1 VLLGCIADDFTGA
14 TDLAGMLVRNGMRTV
29 QTIGV
34 PPPDL
39 AIDADAVVVAL
50 KSRTNPAQAA
60 IDESLNAHAWLRSQ
74 GAEQFY
80 FKYCSTF
87 DSTEQGNIGPVA
99 EALLEATGAPLTV
112 FCPALPVNGRRVY
125 RGHLF
130 VGDALLH
137 ESGMQNHPL
146 TPMTDS
152 SLLRVLAAQTKHR
165 VGAVYHE
172 TICGGASA
180 VVEAL
185 EVLSADGV
193 RMVVVDAITDADLVV
208 LGEAC
213 AELALVTG
221 GSGLALGLPQNFRRQ
236 GKLAPPDEGSMN
248 GLGHERALDLTQAR
262 ARTVSAHGAVLAG
275 SCSLATQEQVR
286 RMVARHASRRLDPIA
301 LSNDPDSLPQAI
313 AWAEQAL
320 KHGPVMLYAS
330 GDAAQVGA
338 AQDALGVARAGEVVE
353 AAFAQIAKRLVMGG
367 VRDLVVAGGET
378 SGAVVQALGVR
389 ALRIGE
395 EIAPGV
401 PWTEVIGELGL
412 PEQASDGAGPL
423 RLALKSGNFGT
434 PDFFLK
440 ALER

>member
-39 AIDADAVVVAL
+39 MIDADAVVVAL
-50 KSRTNPAQAA
+50 KSRTNLAQAA

-87 DSTEQGNIGPVA
+87 DSTAQGNIGPVA
-99 EALLEATGAPLTV
+99 EALMEATGAPLTV
-112 FCPALPVNGRRVY
+112 FCPALPVNGRRVF

-137 ESGMQNHPL
+137 ESGMENHPL

-152 SLLRVLAAQTKHR
+152 NLLRVLAAQTKHS

-172 TICGGASA
+172 TICAGAAA

-193 RMVVVDAITDADLVV
+193 RMVIVDAITDDDLVV
-208 LGEAC
+208 VGEAC
-213 AELALVTG
+213 AELVLVTG

-236 GKLAPPDEGSMN
+236 GKLAPPEEGCMN
-248 GLGHERALDLTQAR
+248 GPGEGRVKDR
-262 ARTVSAHGAVLAG
+262 ARTASVHGVVLAG

-286 RMVARHASRRLDPIA
+286 RMAARHASRRLDPVE
-301 LSNDPDSLPQAI
+301 LCNDPRSLPEAI

-320 KHGPVMLYAS
+320 EHGPVMLYAS
-330 GDAAQVGA
+330 ADSAQVSA

-353 AAFAQIAKRLVMGG
+353 AAFAQIAKRLVMCG
-367 VRDLVVAGGET
+367 VRELIVAGGET

-401 PWTEVIGELGL
+401 PWTEAVGQLAL

-440 ALER
+440 ALEG